1 MLYYLKYFGTWVFFM
16 ALIAGIALLVPKM
29 AKALDKKFKK
39 IKEERQNKYGIANLS
54 DEAILPENM
63 LENTAEAPETPTES
77 NTVSAAETHNTA
89 EK

>member
-1 MLYYLKYFGTWVFFM
+1 MSDYLKYFGTWVLFM
-16 ALIAGIALLVPKM
+16 ALIAGIALIVPKI

-54 DEAILPENM
+54 DEAILPEAM
-63 LENTAEAPETPTES
+63 LENSAEATKTPAES
-77 NTVSAAETHNTA
+77 NTDPAAESPKTT